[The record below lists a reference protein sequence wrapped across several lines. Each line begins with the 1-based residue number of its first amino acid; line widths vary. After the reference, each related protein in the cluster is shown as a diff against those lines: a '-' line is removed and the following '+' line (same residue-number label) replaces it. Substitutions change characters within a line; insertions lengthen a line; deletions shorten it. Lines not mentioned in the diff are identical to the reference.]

1 MWISFIRHGRLNSA
15 IEPMTITSFHE
26 WLKRYDVDSVSR
38 ECNIPIETIEAVES
52 ANLIVSSDQRRAVQS
67 AAELM
72 NSLSFVQNSLFRE
85 VEVPS
90 SFFAPK
96 WFKCK
101 PETWF
106 FIGRALWMVGYHKDV
121 ESYKEARERAKEAAN
136 MLHRYALVHGKIAI
150 VGHSYFNTM
159 IGAELRAM
167 GWSGPPIFH
176 RKPWGYTKYT
186 FHEAMNGSVLNTK
199 LT

>member
-26 WLKRYDVDSVSR
+26 WLKRYDVDSVGR
-38 ECNIPIETIEAVES
+38 ECNIPIETIEVVES

-90 SFFAPK
+90 SFYAPG

-101 PETWF
+101 PGTWF

-159 IGAELRAM
+159 IGAELRVM
-167 GWSGPPIFH
+167 GWSGPLIFH

>member
-1 MWISFIRHGRLNSA
+1 MWISFIRHGRLNSI

-26 WLKRYDVDSVSR
+26 WLKRYDVDSMSR

-90 SFFAPK
+90 SF
-96 WFKCK
+96 C
-101 PETWF
+101 T
-106 FIGRALWMVGYHKDV
+106 RMV
-121 ESYKEARERAKEAAN
+121 
-136 MLHRYALVHGKIAI
+136 
-150 VGHSYFNTM
+150 
-159 IGAELRAM
+159 
-167 GWSGPPIFH
+167 
-176 RKPWGYTKYT
+176 
-186 FHEAMNGSVLNTK
+186 
-199 LT
+199 

>member
-1 MWISFIRHGRLNSA
+1 MRISFIRHGRLNSA

-26 WLKRYDVDSVSR
+26 WLKRYDGDNGSR
-38 ECNIPIETIEAVES
+38 ECNIPIETIEAIES
-52 ANLIVSSDQRRAVQS
+52 AKLIVSSDQRRAVQS

-72 NSLSFVQNSLFRE
+72 DSLSFIQSSLFRE

-90 SFFAPK
+90 TFFAPS

-101 PETWF
+101 TGTWF
-106 FIGRALWMVGYHKDV
+106 FIGRALWMVGYHKEV
-121 ESYKEARERAKEAAN
+121 ESYKEARERAREAAN
-136 MLHRYALVHGKIAI
+136 MLHRYALVHGRIAL
-150 VGHSYFNTM
+150 VSHSYFNTM
-159 IGAELRAM
+159 IGTELRAM

-176 RKPWGYTKYT
+176 RKPWGCTAYT
-186 FHEAMNGSVLNTK
+186 FHEAMNGNVLNTK

>member
-1 MWISFIRHGRLNSA
+1 MWISFIRHGRLNST

-26 WLKRYDVDSVSR
+26 WLKRYDVDSMSR

-90 SFFAPK
+90 SFLHQNGLNVSRGLGF
-96 WFKCK
+96 
-101 PETWF
+101 
-106 FIGRALWMVGYHKDV
+106 LLDV
-121 ESYKEARERAKEAAN
+121 LYGWLGIIK
-136 MLHRYALVHGKIAI
+136 MLSRIRKQGEGQKKLLTCYITMQWCTGK
-150 VGHSYFNTM
+150 S
-159 IGAELRAM
+159 R
-167 GWSGPPIFH
+167 
-176 RKPWGYTKYT
+176 
-186 FHEAMNGSVLNTK
+186 
-199 LT
+199 